1 MGAAYWW
8 EITKDHIRDESRP
21 EGTNC
26 NAKGKAGPRNRDRT
40 ITANPARFQMY
51 DDDCILYYEGMIY
64 GDYDGFEPIE
74 DFGEWNAGCVRIK
87 INGEWL

>member
-1 MGAAYWW
+1 MGAPYWW

-26 NAKGKAGPRNRDRT
+26 NAKGMAGPRGGDRT
-40 ITANPARFQMY
+40 ITANPAHFKMY

-64 GDYDGFEPIE
+64 GDYEGLEPIE
-74 DFGEWNAGCVRIK
+74 DFGQWNAGCVRIK
-87 INGEWL
+87 INGEWV